1 MHLEDWDMHDASLCK
16 ELGARIKALRKAR
29 RWPQKELASL
39 LGIRFQQLNKYE
51 SGSNTP
57 PAEMLIKLADA
68 LSTSTDYLLTGNA
81 AEESAL
87 ANTRLFKRF
96 QALESLAEDD
106 QQTVIK
112 VIDAMIAKRR
122 MASALAPVDE
132 RS

>member
-1 MHLEDWDMHDASLCK
+1 
-16 ELGARIKALRKAR
+16 LGARIKALRKAR
-29 RWPQKELASL
+29 RWPQKELAAV

-51 SGSNTP
+51 SGFNMP
-57 PAEMLIKLADA
+57 PAEMLVKLADA
-68 LSTSTDYLLTGNA
+68 LGTSVDYLLTGNA

-96 QALESLAEDD
+96 QVLESLAEED

-122 MASALAPVDE
+122 MTSALASVDQG
-132 RS
+132 S

>member
-1 MHLEDWDMHDASLCK
+1 MRIEEWDMHDASLRK
-16 ELGARIKALRKAR
+16 ELGVRVKVLRKAK
-29 RWPQKELASL
+29 RWPQKELADL
-39 LGIRFQQLNKYE
+39 LGIRFQLLNKYE
-51 SGSNTP
+51 SGFITP

-68 LSTSTDYLLTGNA
+68 LNTSTDYLLTGNA
-81 AEESAL
+81 AEELAL

-122 MASALAPVDE
+122 MASALTPVDQG
-132 RS
+132 S